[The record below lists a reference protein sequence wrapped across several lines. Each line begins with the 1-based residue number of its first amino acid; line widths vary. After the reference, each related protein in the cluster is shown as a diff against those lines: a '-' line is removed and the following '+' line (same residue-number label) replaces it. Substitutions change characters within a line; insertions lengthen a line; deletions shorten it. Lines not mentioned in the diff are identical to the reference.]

1 MVTNQNRGAELT
13 DVSVLRKLINVEVL
27 SLSVNCI
34 ITLAD
39 IQNCKN
45 LQELYIRKNKIP
57 DLNEVCWLRDL
68 TKLKNLWLEE
78 NPCCNSSQSDLYR
91 STVIRNLPQLQKLD
105 NVVVQPDEVSEAMRR
120 GIELIHPYD
129 QDESIPYTNYAPPGT
144 QTYQSGYGVRGGS
157 VNYGGMDDGYVPDYH
172 TGRRISATQYQQ
184 QQYEQSQ
191 PPEQSGGVVTRRSS
205 KVSQHSVSM
214 DSGMRRMSIHEGG
227 SNYEDER
234 NANSY
239 NTVSAATSRTNSVA
253 AQQEMAPPAYHSS
266 HQQELLPRNAYA
278 RSNSEPTKLKRSPT
292 NTKKISKNTASS
304 NSSNSSSLSKS
315 SPPPII
321 KEHPTGASEDE
332 GTVTSASSE
341 VALPPSVCRNCSS
354 RSQEL
359 SEDDTNGH
367 HHSQHHPLN
376 FRSLQG
382 LENGKQKAQLSPTNS
397 NSDHSSTTTSNKK
410 CMNCNGGTSSPST
423 ASTTSNGKMSIEDS
437 GDPRTIVAAH
447 YEQTYEQVDQQIAS
461 AKQLLEER
469 RMRTQVSPERP
480 YPRRPKNRN
489 SNILSAVLCLIKEL
503 DAPSLEV
510 AEMAI
515 RCRMEELDD

>member
-1 MVTNQNRGAELT
+1 
-13 DVSVLRKLINVEVL
+13 
-27 SLSVNCI
+27 
-34 ITLAD
+34 
-39 IQNCKN
+39 
-45 LQELYIRKNKIP
+45 
-57 DLNEVCWLRDL
+57 
-68 TKLKNLWLEE
+68 
-78 NPCCNSSQSDLYR
+78 
-91 STVIRNLPQLQKLD
+91 LQKLD

-120 GIELIHPYD
+120 GIELIHPHD
-129 QDESIPYTNYAPPGT
+129 QDESIPYPNYAPPGT
-144 QTYQSGYGVRGGS
+144 QTYQQQPIATQQHHVQSLSARRSSQIVEQNSTYNHDDRRNSQYEQYSCPSRRVSNQVFDPPFGHHQDTQPTQPTHHEVAHPPSSSDAQSGYGVRGGS

-191 PPEQSGGVVTRRSS
+191 PPEQSGGVVTRRTS

-266 HQQELLPRNAYA
+266 HQQELLPKNAYA
-278 RSNSEPTKLKRSPT
+278 RSN
-292 NTKKISKNTASS
+292 
-304 NSSNSSSLSKS
+304 
-315 SPPPII
+315 
-321 KEHPTGASEDE
+321 
-332 GTVTSASSE
+332 
-341 VALPPSVCRNCSS
+341 
-354 RSQEL
+354 
-359 SEDDTNGH
+359 
-367 HHSQHHPLN
+367 
-376 FRSLQG
+376 
-382 LENGKQKAQLSPTNS
+382 
-397 NSDHSSTTTSNKK
+397 
-410 CMNCNGGTSSPST
+410 
-423 ASTTSNGKMSIEDS
+423 MSIEDS

-503 DAPSLEV
+503 DGPSLEV

>member
-1 MVTNQNRGAELT
+1 VARTRVSDMSNVKKLNCWGAELT

-239 NTVSAATSRTNSVA
+239 NTASAATSRTNSVA

-278 RSNSEPTKLKRSPT
+278 RSN
-292 NTKKISKNTASS
+292 
-304 NSSNSSSLSKS
+304 
-315 SPPPII
+315 
-321 KEHPTGASEDE
+321 
-332 GTVTSASSE
+332 
-341 VALPPSVCRNCSS
+341 
-354 RSQEL
+354 
-359 SEDDTNGH
+359 
-367 HHSQHHPLN
+367 
-376 FRSLQG
+376 
-382 LENGKQKAQLSPTNS
+382 
-397 NSDHSSTTTSNKK
+397 
-410 CMNCNGGTSSPST
+410 
-423 ASTTSNGKMSIEDS
+423 MSIEDS

>member
-1 MVTNQNRGAELT
+1 
-13 DVSVLRKLINVEVL
+13 VEVL

-78 NPCCNSSQSDLYR
+78 NPCCNAQQSDLYR
-91 STVIRNLPQLQKLD
+91 ATVIRNLPHLQKLD
-105 NVVVQPDEVSEAMRR
+105 NVVVQPDEVSDAMRR
-120 GIELIHPYD
+120 GTELIHPYD

-144 QTYQSGYGVRGGS
+144 QSYQHQPPTQQHQVQTASSRRSSQIVEQNSTYNLDDRRNSQYEQQYSCPSRRVSNQVFDPPFGHHQDTQLSQATQPTHHEASAPPNSHCDASQSGYGMVRGSS
-157 VNYGGMDDGYVPDYH
+157 VNYGMDDGYVPDYH
-172 TGRRISATQYQQ
+172 TGRRFSSQYQQ
-184 QQYEQSQ
+184 QQYEQASQ
-191 PPEQSGGVVTRRSS
+191 GQSSVATRRTS
-205 KVSQHSVSM
+205 KVSQHSASM
-214 DSGMRRMSIHEGG
+214 DEQSMRRMSIHEG
-227 SNYEDER
+227 NYEDER

-239 NTVSAATSRTNSVA
+239 NVSPTSRSNSSAAT
-253 AQQEMAPPAYHSS
+253 QEAYHSGT
-266 HQQELLPRNAYA
+266 HHQELLPRNAYA
-278 RSNSEPTKLKRSPT
+278 RSN
-292 NTKKISKNTASS
+292 
-304 NSSNSSSLSKS
+304 
-315 SPPPII
+315 
-321 KEHPTGASEDE
+321 
-332 GTVTSASSE
+332 
-341 VALPPSVCRNCSS
+341 
-354 RSQEL
+354 
-359 SEDDTNGH
+359 
-367 HHSQHHPLN
+367 
-376 FRSLQG
+376 
-382 LENGKQKAQLSPTNS
+382 
-397 NSDHSSTTTSNKK
+397 
-410 CMNCNGGTSSPST
+410 
-423 ASTTSNGKMSIEDS
+423 MSIEDS
-437 GDPRTIVAAH
+437 GDPRSIVASH